1 MAAVAITRQTA
12 FAQETCTMRSQTRFS
27 HASTTLTLALLFLPA
42 SAARA
47 DLMHGIGAMGSSTTD
62 EYQFATLP
70 GLNTAR
76 NWVEILAETRGWNF
90 GNFTTSSRGS
100 PRNQGYEYN
109 WALAGATTASLLAQ
123 GQHTGLA
130 AQITQGDVTL
140 AFTWIGRN
148 DFRSVLTGS
157 PPPNH
162 LPPGV
167 VPNAVANTITAL
179 DTVLGADPN
188 VRLVVATLPDL
199 RFEPGTRLAIANGQV
214 TQALVDEV
222 SAGVRQYN
230 AQITAFAATDPRI
243 AVADLYTLFEDIMA
257 PDQFFVGGVPIDRMD
272 ASTQP
277 DHLWINPTNSHP
289 GTIAQALIANT
300 FIDTID
306 DRFGAEV
313 PRLSDAEILGVAG
326 IAVPE
331 PSSLVLLSL
340 GALSL
345 FGYRWRFRKR
355 AR

>member
-1 MAAVAITRQTA
+1 
-12 FAQETCTMRSQTRFS
+12 MRFRIRFS

-70 GLNTAR
+70 GLSTAR
-76 NWVEILAETRGWNF
+76 NWVEILAATRGWNF
-90 GNFTTSSRGS
+90 GNFAGNSLGS
-100 PRNQGYEYN
+100 PRLQGYEYN
-109 WALAGATTASLLAQ
+109 WALAGATTASLLTQ

-130 AQITQGDVTL
+130 DQIAQGDVTL

-157 PPPNH
+157 PPPPH

-179 DTVLGADPN
+179 DTVLGADAN
-188 VRLVVATLPDL
+188 VRVVVATLPDL

-257 PDQFFVGGVPIDRMD
+257 PDQFFVGGVAINRTD

-306 DRFGAEV
+306 DRFGADV
-313 PRLSDAEILGVAG
+313 PRLSDAEILGFAG
-326 IAVPE
+326 VPVPE
-331 PSSLVLLSL
+331 PSSLVLLGL
-340 GALSL
+340 GTLGL
-345 FGYRWRFRKR
+345 CGYRWRFRQR